1 MKITSSRDEFN
12 LPKILLDAQLWT
24 QAYHLSSRVVAV
36 TTTTETS

>member
-1 MKITSSRDEFN
+1 MSLVPQRCF
-12 LPKILLDAQLWT
+12 LDTQLWT

>member
-1 MKITSSRDEFN
+1 MSLAPQRYF
-12 LPKILLDAQLWT
+12 LDVQSWT